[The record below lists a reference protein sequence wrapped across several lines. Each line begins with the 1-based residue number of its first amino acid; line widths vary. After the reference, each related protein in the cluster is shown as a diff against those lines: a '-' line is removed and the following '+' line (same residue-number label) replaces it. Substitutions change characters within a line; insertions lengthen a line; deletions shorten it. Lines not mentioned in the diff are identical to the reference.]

1 MSTRGDEA
9 QENAPEQVARPRRRR
24 RLPVS
29 FLLAGL
35 VILAA
40 VGYLIYANTS
50 ANAAYDMTVTQLKQ
64 CTGCRDQAV
73 RVEGTVQKGSV
84 QRNDSTQ
91 QLAFMISDGQQNIP
105 VVYTGVVPD
114 IFNSGIQVVI
124 EGHYNGQGAFQAQT
138 LLTKCPS
145 KFTAVT
151 ATR

>member
-1 MSTRGDEA
+1 MSISRDETRTNELEPVV
-9 QENAPEQVARPRRRR
+9 QPHRRR

-50 ANAAYDMTVTQLKQ
+50 ANAAYDMTVTQLRQ
-64 CTGCRDQAV
+64 CTSCQDQAV
-73 RVEGTVQKGSV
+73 RVEGTVQKGSI
-84 QRNDSTQ
+84 QRNETTQ
-91 QLAFMISDGQQNIP
+91 QLAFMISDGQQSIP

-114 IFNSGIQVVI
+114 IFNGGIQVVL
-124 EGHYNGQGAFQAQT
+124 EGHYRGQGAFQAQT

-145 KFTAVT
+145 KFTT
-151 ATR
+151 ATPTS